1 MEIREIKENKKIYI
15 ELLLLADEEER
26 MIDKYLERGQ
36 MFVLDDGGIKAECV
50 VTQEGDNVIEIKN
63 IAVYPKYQ
71 KKGYGKKLIE
81 FIETKYKNDFDIIRV
96 GTGDSKLTI
105 PFYENCGFRKS
116 YCIKDFFVNNYENPI
131 YEDGI
136 RLKDMV
142 YLEKSFID
150 ISD

>member
-1 MEIREIKENKKIYI
+1 MEIREIKEDKKIYI
-15 ELLLLADEEER
+15 ELLLLADEEEK
-26 MIDKYLERGQ
+26 MVDKYLERGQ
-36 MFVLDDGGIKAECV
+36 MFVLDDEGIKAECV

-105 PFYENCGFRKS
+105 PFYENCGFKRS

-142 YLEKSFID
+142 YLEKNIH
-150 ISD
+150 

>member
-1 MEIREIKENKKIYI
+1 MEIREIKEDKKIYI
-15 ELLLLADEEER
+15 ELLLLADEEVK
-26 MIDKYLERGQ
+26 MIDKYLDRGQ
-36 MFVLDDGGIKAECV
+36 MFVLDDEGIKAECV
-50 VTQEGDNVIEIKN
+50 VTHEGDNVIEIKN

-81 FIETKYKNDFDIIRV
+81 FIENKYKNDFDIIRV

-105 PFYENCGFRKS
+105 PFYENCGFKRS

-142 YLEKSFID
+142 YLEKNIH
-150 ISD
+150 

>member
-1 MEIREIKENKKIYI
+1 MEIREIKEGKKIYI
-15 ELLLLADEEER
+15 ELLLLADEEEK
-26 MIDKYLERGQ
+26 MVDKYLDRGQ
-36 MFVLDDGGIKAECV
+36 MFVLDDEGIKAECV
-50 VTQEGDNVIEIKN
+50 VTQEEDNVIEIKN

-71 KKGYGKKLIE
+71 KKGYGRKLIE
-81 FIETKYKNDFDIIRV
+81 FVENKYKNDFDIIRV

-105 PFYENCGFRKS
+105 PFYENCGFKRS

-142 YLEKSFID
+142 YLEKNIH
-150 ISD
+150 

>member
-1 MEIREIKENKKIYI
+1 MEIREIKEDKKIYI
-15 ELLLLADEEER
+15 ELLLLADEEVK
-26 MIDKYLERGQ
+26 MIDKYLDRGQ
-36 MFVLDDGGIKAECV
+36 MFVLDDEGIKAECV

-96 GTGDSKLTI
+96 GTGDSKLTV
-105 PFYENCGFRKS
+105 PFYENCGFRRS

-142 YLEKSFID
+142 YLEKKLH
-150 ISD
+150 

>member
-1 MEIREIKENKKIYI
+1 MEIREIKEGKKIYI
-15 ELLLLADEEER
+15 ELLLLADEEEK
-26 MIDKYLERGQ
+26 MVDKYLDRGQ
-36 MFVLDDGGIKAECV
+36 MFVLDDEGIKAEYV

-96 GTGDSKLTI
+96 GTGDSKLTV
-105 PFYENCGFRKS
+105 PFYENCGFRRS

-142 YLEKSFID
+142 YLEKKLH
-150 ISD
+150 

>member
-1 MEIREIKENKKIYI
+1 MEIREIKEDKKIYI
-15 ELLLLADEEER
+15 ELLLLADEEEK
-26 MIDKYLERGQ
+26 MVDKYLDRGQ
-36 MFVLDDGGIKAECV
+36 MFVLDDEGIKAECV

-96 GTGDSKLTI
+96 GTGDSKLTV
-105 PFYENCGFRKS
+105 PFYENCGFRRS

-142 YLEKSFID
+142 YLEKKLH
-150 ISD
+150 

>member
-1 MEIREIKENKKIYI
+1 MEIREIKENKRIYI

-81 FIETKYKNDFDIIRV
+81 FVENKYKNDFDIIRV
-96 GTGDSKLTI
+96 GTGDSKLTV

-142 YLEKSFID
+142 YLEKKLH
-150 ISD
+150 

>member
-15 ELLLLADEEER
+15 ELLLLADEEEK
-26 MIDKYLERGQ
+26 MVDKYLDRGQ

-81 FIETKYKNDFDIIRV
+81 FVENKYKNDFDIIRV
-96 GTGDSKLTI
+96 GTGDSKLTV
-105 PFYENCGFRKS
+105 PFYENCGFRRS

-142 YLEKSFID
+142 YLEKKLH
-150 ISD
+150 

>member
-1 MEIREIKENKKIYI
+1 
-15 ELLLLADEEER
+15 
-26 MIDKYLERGQ
+26 MIDEYLERGQ
-36 MFVLDDGGIKAECV
+36 MFVLDDEGIKAECV
-50 VTQEGDNVIEIKN
+50 VTQEGDNIIEIKN

-81 FIETKYKNDFDIIRV
+81 FVENKYKNDFDIIRV
-96 GTGDSKLTI
+96 GTGDSRLTV
-105 PFYENCGFRKS
+105 PFYENCGFRRS

-142 YLEKSFID
+142 YLEKKLN
-150 ISD
+150 

>member
-1 MEIREIKENKKIYI
+1 MEIREIKEDKKIYI
-15 ELLLLADEEER
+15 ELLLLADEEVK
-26 MIDKYLERGQ
+26 MIDKYLDRGQ
-36 MFVLDDGGIKAECV
+36 MFVLDDEGIKAECV
-50 VTQEGDNVIEIKN
+50 VTQEGDNIIEIKN

-96 GTGDSKLTI
+96 GTGDSKLTV
-105 PFYENCGFRKS
+105 PFYENCGFRRS

-150 ISD
+150 IRN

>member
-1 MEIREIKENKKIYI
+1 MEIREIKEDKKIYI

-36 MFVLDDGGIKAECV
+36 MFVLDDEGIKAECV

-142 YLEKSFID
+142 YLEKKLH
-150 ISD
+150 

>member
-1 MEIREIKENKKIYI
+1 MEIREIKEGKKIYI
-15 ELLLLADEEER
+15 ELLLLADEEVK
-26 MIDKYLERGQ
+26 MIDKYLDRGQ
-36 MFVLDDGGIKAECV
+36 MFVLDDEGIKAECV
-50 VTQEGDNVIEIKN
+50 VTHEGDNVIEIKN

-71 KKGYGKKLIE
+71 KKGYGRKLIE
-81 FIETKYKNDFDIIRV
+81 FVENKYKNDFDIIRV

-105 PFYENCGFRKS
+105 PFYENCGFKRS

-142 YLEKSFID
+142 YLEKKLH
-150 ISD
+150 

>member
-1 MEIREIKENKKIYI
+1 MEIREIKEDKKIYI
-15 ELLLLADEEER
+15 ELLLLADEEVK
-26 MIDKYLERGQ
+26 MIDKYLDRGQ
-36 MFVLDDGGIKAECV
+36 MFVLDDEGIKAECV

-71 KKGYGKKLIE
+71 KKGYGRKLIE

-96 GTGDSKLTI
+96 GTGDSKLTV
-105 PFYENCGFRKS
+105 PFYENCGFRRS

-142 YLEKSFID
+142 YLEKNIH
-150 ISD
+150 

>member
-26 MIDKYLERGQ
+26 MIDKYLDRGQ
-36 MFVLDDGGIKAECV
+36 MFVLDDEGIKAECV

-81 FIETKYKNDFDIIRV
+81 FVENKYKNDFDIIRV

-105 PFYENCGFRKS
+105 PFYENCGFKRS

-150 ISD
+150 IRN

>member
-1 MEIREIKENKKIYI
+1 MEIREIKEDKKIYI

-26 MIDKYLERGQ
+26 MIDEYLDKGQ
-36 MFVLDDGGIKAECV
+36 MFVLDDEGIKAECV
-50 VTQEGDNVIEIKN
+50 VTQEGDNIIEIKN
-63 IAVYPKYQ
+63 IAVHPKYQ
-71 KKGYGKKLIE
+71 KKGYGRKLIE
-81 FIETKYKNDFDIIRV
+81 FVENKYKNDFDIIRV

-105 PFYENCGFRKS
+105 PFYENCGFKRS

-142 YLEKSFID
+142 YLEKNIH
-150 ISD
+150 

>member
-1 MEIREIKENKKIYI
+1 MEIREIKEGKKIYI
-15 ELLLLADEEER
+15 ELLLLADEEEK
-26 MIDKYLERGQ
+26 MVDKYLDRGQ
-36 MFVLDDGGIKAECV
+36 MFVLDDEGIKAECV

-81 FIETKYKNDFDIIRV
+81 FIENKYKNDFDIIRV

-105 PFYENCGFRKS
+105 PFYENCGFKRS

-142 YLEKSFID
+142 YLEKKLH
-150 ISD
+150 

>member
-1 MEIREIKENKKIYI
+1 MEIREIKEDKKIYI
-15 ELLLLADEEER
+15 ELLLLADEEEK
-26 MIDKYLERGQ
+26 MVDKYLDRGK
-36 MFVLDDGGIKAECV
+36 MFVLDDEGIKAECV

-105 PFYENCGFRKS
+105 PFYENCGFRRS

-142 YLEKSFID
+142 YLEKKLN
-150 ISD
+150 

>member
-26 MIDKYLERGQ
+26 MIDEYLERGQ
-36 MFVLDDGGIKAECV
+36 MFVLDDEGIKAECV

-96 GTGDSKLTI
+96 GTGDSRLTV

-142 YLEKSFID
+142 YLEKNLH
-150 ISD
+150 

>member
-1 MEIREIKENKKIYI
+1 MEIREIKEDKKIYI
-15 ELLLLADEEER
+15 ELLLLADEEEK
-26 MIDKYLERGQ
+26 MIDEYLDRGQ
-36 MFVLDDGGIKAECV
+36 MFVLDDEGIKAECV
-50 VTQEGDNVIEIKN
+50 VTQEGDNIIEIKN

-142 YLEKSFID
+142 YLEKNLH
-150 ISD
+150 

>member
-1 MEIREIKENKKIYI
+1 MEIREIKEDKKIYI
-15 ELLLLADEEER
+15 ELLLLADEEEK
-26 MIDKYLERGQ
+26 MVDKYLDRGQ
-36 MFVLDDGGIKAECV
+36 MFVLDDEGIKAECV

-105 PFYENCGFRKS
+105 PFYENCGFKRS

-142 YLEKSFID
+142 YLEKNLH
-150 ISD
+150 

>member
-1 MEIREIKENKKIYI
+1 MEIREIKEDKKIYI
-15 ELLLLADEEER
+15 ELLLLADEEEK
-26 MIDKYLERGQ
+26 MVDKYLDRGQ

-105 PFYENCGFRKS
+105 PFYENCGFKRS

-142 YLEKSFID
+142 YLEKNIH
-150 ISD
+150 

>member
-1 MEIREIKENKKIYI
+1 MEIREIKEDKKIYI

-81 FIETKYKNDFDIIRV
+81 FVENKYKNDFDIIRV
-96 GTGDSKLTI
+96 GTGDSKLTV

-142 YLEKSFID
+142 YLEKKLH
-150 ISD
+150 

>member
-1 MEIREIKENKKIYI
+1 MEIREIKEDKKIYI

-26 MIDKYLERGQ
+26 MIDEYLDKGQ
-36 MFVLDDGGIKAECV
+36 MFVLDDEGIKAECV

-105 PFYENCGFRKS
+105 PFYENCGFKRS

-142 YLEKSFID
+142 YLEKKLH
-150 ISD
+150 

>member
-1 MEIREIKENKKIYI
+1 MEIREIKEDKKIYI
-15 ELLLLADEEER
+15 ELLLLADEEEK
-26 MIDKYLERGQ
+26 MVDKYLDRGK
-36 MFVLDDGGIKAECV
+36 MFVLDDEGIKAECV

-81 FIETKYKNDFDIIRV
+81 FVENKYKNDFDIIRV

-142 YLEKSFID
+142 YLEKNLH
-150 ISD
+150 

>member
-81 FIETKYKNDFDIIRV
+81 FVENKYKNDFDIIRV
-96 GTGDSKLTI
+96 GTGDSKLTV

-142 YLEKSFID
+142 YLEKNIH
-150 ISD
+150 

>member
-1 MEIREIKENKKIYI
+1 MEIKEIKEGKIKYI
-15 ELLLLADEEER
+15 ELLLLADEEKK

-50 VTQEGDNVIEIKN
+50 VTQEDDNVIEIKN
-63 IAVYPKYQ
+63 IAVYPKHQ

-96 GTGDSKLTI
+96 GTGDSKLTV
-105 PFYENCGFRKS
+105 PFYENCGFRRS
-116 YCIKDFFVNNYENPI
+116 YCIKDFFVDNYEKPI

-142 YLEKSFID
+142 YLEKKIH
-150 ISD
+150 

>member
-81 FIETKYKNDFDIIRV
+81 FVENKYKNDFDIIRV
-96 GTGDSKLTI
+96 GTGDSKLTV
-105 PFYENCGFRKS
+105 PFYENCGFRRS

-142 YLEKSFID
+142 YLEKNIH
-150 ISD
+150 

>member
-1 MEIREIKENKKIYI
+1 MEIREIKEDKKIYI

-26 MIDKYLERGQ
+26 MIDEYLERGQ
-36 MFVLDDGGIKAECV
+36 MFVLDDEGIKAECV
-50 VTQEGDNVIEIKN
+50 VTQEGDNIIEIKN

-71 KKGYGKKLIE
+71 KKGYGRKLIE
-81 FIETKYKNDFDIIRV
+81 FVENKYKNDFDIIRV
-96 GTGDSKLTI
+96 GTGDSKITI
-105 PFYENCGFRKS
+105 PFYENCGFRRS

-142 YLEKSFID
+142 YLEKKLH
-150 ISD
+150 

>member
-1 MEIREIKENKKIYI
+1 MEIREIKEGKKIYI
-15 ELLLLADEEER
+15 ELLLLADEEEK
-26 MIDKYLERGQ
+26 MVDKYLDRGQ
-36 MFVLDDGGIKAECV
+36 MFVLDDEGIKAECV

-142 YLEKSFID
+142 YLEKNLH
-150 ISD
+150 

>member
-1 MEIREIKENKKIYI
+1 MEIREIKEDKKIYI
-15 ELLLLADEEER
+15 ELLLLADEEEK
-26 MIDKYLERGQ
+26 MIDEYLDRGQ
-36 MFVLDDGGIKAECV
+36 MFVLDDEGIKAECV
-50 VTQEGDNVIEIKN
+50 VTQEGDNIIEIKN

-81 FIETKYKNDFDIIRV
+81 FVENKYKNDFDIIRV
-96 GTGDSKLTI
+96 GTGDSKLTV
-105 PFYENCGFRKS
+105 PFYENCGFRRS

-142 YLEKSFID
+142 YLEKKLH
-150 ISD
+150 

>member
-1 MEIREIKENKKIYI
+1 MEIREIKEGKKIYI
-15 ELLLLADEEER
+15 ELLLLADEEEK
-26 MIDKYLERGQ
+26 MVDKYLDRGQ
-36 MFVLDDGGIKAECV
+36 MFVLDDEGIKAECV

-96 GTGDSKLTI
+96 GTGDSKLTV
-105 PFYENCGFRKS
+105 PFYENCGFRRS

-136 RLKDMV
+136 RFKDMV
-142 YLEKSFID
+142 YLEKKLH
-150 ISD
+150 

>member
-1 MEIREIKENKKIYI
+1 MEIREIKEDKKIYI
-15 ELLLLADEEER
+15 ELLLLADEEVK
-26 MIDKYLERGQ
+26 MIDKYLDRGQ
-36 MFVLDDGGIKAECV
+36 MFVLDDEGIKAECV

-96 GTGDSKLTI
+96 GTGDSELTI
-105 PFYENCGFRKS
+105 PFYENCGFKRS

-142 YLEKSFID
+142 YLEKNIH
-150 ISD
+150 

>member
-1 MEIREIKENKKIYI
+1 MEIREIKEGKKIYI
-15 ELLLLADEEER
+15 KLLLLADEEEK
-26 MIDKYLERGQ
+26 MVDKYLERGK

-63 IAVYPKYQ
+63 IAVYPEYQ

-81 FIETKYKNDFDIIRV
+81 FIENKYKNDFDIIRV
-96 GTGDSKLTI
+96 GTGDSKLTV
-105 PFYENCGFRKS
+105 PFYENCGFRRI
-116 YCIKDFFVNNYENPI
+116 YCIKDFFVNNYDKPI

-142 YLEKSFID
+142 CLEKSLID
-150 ISD
+150 IRN

>member
-1 MEIREIKENKKIYI
+1 MEIREIKEDKKIYI
-15 ELLLLADEEER
+15 ELLLLADEEEK
-26 MIDKYLERGQ
+26 MVDKYLDRGQ
-36 MFVLDDGGIKAECV
+36 MFVLDDEGIKAECV

-81 FIETKYKNDFDIIRV
+81 FVENKYKNDFDIIRV

-105 PFYENCGFRKS
+105 PFYENCGFKRS

-142 YLEKSFID
+142 YLEKKLH
-150 ISD
+150 

>member
-1 MEIREIKENKKIYI
+1 MEIREIKEDKKIYI

-26 MIDKYLERGQ
+26 MIDEYLDKGQ
-36 MFVLDDGGIKAECV
+36 MFVLDDEGIKAECV
-50 VTQEGDNVIEIKN
+50 VTQEGDNIIEIKN
-63 IAVYPKYQ
+63 IAVHPKYQ
-71 KKGYGKKLIE
+71 KKGYGRKLIE
-81 FIETKYKNDFDIIRV
+81 FVENKYKNDFDIIRV

-105 PFYENCGFRKS
+105 PFYENCGFRRS

-142 YLEKSFID
+142 YLEKKLH
-150 ISD
+150 

>member
-81 FIETKYKNDFDIIRV
+81 FVENKYKNDFDIIRV
-96 GTGDSKLTI
+96 GTGDSKLTV

-142 YLEKSFID
+142 YLEKKLH
-150 ISD
+150 

>member
-1 MEIREIKENKKIYI
+1 MEIREIKEDKKIYI
-15 ELLLLADEEER
+15 ELLLLADEEEK

-36 MFVLDDGGIKAECV
+36 MFVLDDEGIKAECV
-50 VTQEGDNVIEIKN
+50 VTQEGDNIIEIKN

-81 FIETKYKNDFDIIRV
+81 FVENKYKNDFDIIRV

-105 PFYENCGFRKS
+105 PFYENCGFKRS

-142 YLEKSFID
+142 YLEKKLH
-150 ISD
+150 